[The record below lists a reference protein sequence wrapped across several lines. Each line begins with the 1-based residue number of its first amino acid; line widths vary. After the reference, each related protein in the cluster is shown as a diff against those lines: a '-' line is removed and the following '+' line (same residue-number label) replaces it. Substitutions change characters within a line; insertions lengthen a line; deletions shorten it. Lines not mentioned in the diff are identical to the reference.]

1 MVKLVESTHASAALV
16 GEAENFYCRESIKIA
31 PNTTIEA
38 CTVLGQ
44 VTVGGAYT
52 GLAPGAADGSQTA
65 SAVAIY
71 GISTGANGGE
81 IAAWVRG
88 PVSLRR
94 SDIVWSQPG
103 ITEPQK
109 TTALTALEA
118 LGFVFR

>member
-16 GEAENFYCRESIKIA
+16 GEECNFYSRETIQIA

-38 CTVLGQ
+38 CTVLGKL
-44 VTVGGAYT
+44 TAGGAYT
-52 GLAPGAADGSQTA
+52 GLAPGAADGSETA
-65 SAVAIY
+65 LAVAIY
-71 GISTGANGGE
+71 GISTGASGGE

-103 ITEPQK
+103 ITDAQK
-109 TTALTALEA
+109 TAALTALEA